1 MNTTYPNHILP
12 RVSSVSLYTFTVLYN
27 NLKVKIMI
35 TTNDVAKVFDTVL
48 SIPGMSEVVKIDLKI
63 SRKNVLL
70 LNHVIERGLALE
82 NDDTDLLASMSE
94 EGLSE
99 LRNVSEECL
108 QKAGLVELNQKLT
121 TLSQACK

>member
-1 MNTTYPNHILP
+1 
-12 RVSSVSLYTFTVLYN
+12 
-27 NLKVKIMI
+27 MI
-35 TTNDVAKVFDTVL
+35 TKDEVSKVYDTVL

-70 LNHVIERGLALE
+70 LSHVIGKGLDLKE
-82 NDDTDLLASMSE
+82 EDSGLLASISE

-99 LRNVSEECL
+99 LKNLSDECL

-121 TLSQACK
+121 TLSRACKV